1 MEQRHPRRGL
11 RAGHAAVTIVAL
23 PSPGTGPVPSMS
35 ESSLDATRDAASVLR
50 WFRYLYRVPLLLVHL
65 SICLPITMLCVV
77 APPLAR
83 IRTGRDDTL
92 DELMIR
98 WWQGNLM
105 RIFGFR
111 LRRFGTPLPGAT
123 LFVANHVSWV
133 DISMLHSQRVMG
145 FVAKREIAGWPL
157 VGWLATKGQTIFHQR
172 GNTES
177 LGGVL
182 QEMLLRLRSGKPVGV
197 FPEGR
202 TRGGTEVGPFHARIF
217 QAAVEAG
224 VPVQPVA
231 LRYGERGNAQAVVA
245 FGERESFFANIVR
258 LLGEPSRLAEVHFL
272 EPIRALDIEGR
283 RRLADTSRQ
292 RIIAA
297 MES

>member
-1 MEQRHPRRGL
+1 
-11 RAGHAAVTIVAL
+11 
-23 PSPGTGPVPSMS
+23 MS
-35 ESSLDATRDAASVLR
+35 ESSLDATRDAGSVLR
-50 WFRYLYRVPLLLVHL
+50 WFRYLYRVPLLLMHL

-283 RRLADTSRQ
+283 RGLADTSRQ

>member
-1 MEQRHPRRGL
+1 MEQRHPLPALRRG
-11 RAGHAAVTIVAL
+11 RAAVTIVVP
-23 PSPGTGPVPSMS
+23 PSPVTGPVRRMS
-35 ESSLDATRDAASVLR
+35 ESSLDATRDAGGPLR
-50 WFRYLYRVPLLLVHL
+50 WFRYLYRVPLLLLHL
-65 SICLPITMLCVV
+65 CLCLPITMLCVV
-77 APPLAR
+77 TPPLAR
-83 IRTGRDDTL
+83 IRTGPADTL

-111 LRRFGTPLPGAT
+111 LRRFGTPLSGAT

-157 VGWLATKGQTIFHQR
+157 VGWLAAKGQTIFHQR

-182 QEMLLRLRSGKPVGV
+182 LEMLQRLRSGKPVGV

-231 LRYGERGNAQAVVA
+231 LRYGARGNAQAVVA

-272 EPIRALDIEGR
+272 EPIGAFDVEGR

>member
-1 MEQRHPRRGL
+1 
-11 RAGHAAVTIVAL
+11 
-23 PSPGTGPVPSMS
+23 MS
-35 ESSLDATRDAASVLR
+35 ESSLPATRDAGGALR

-65 SICLPITMLCVV
+65 TVCLPITMLCVV

-92 DELMIR
+92 DERMIR
-98 WWQGNLM
+98 WWQGTLM

-231 LRYGERGNAQAVVA
+231 LRYGERGSAQAVVA
-245 FGERESFFANIVR
+245 FGERE
-258 LLGEPSRLAEVHFL
+258 FL
-272 EPIRALDIEGR
+272 CQYRA
-283 RRLADTSRQ
+283 
-292 RIIAA
+292 AA
-297 MES
+297 R

>member
-1 MEQRHPRRGL
+1 MEQRHPLPAL
-11 RAGHAAVTIVAL
+11 RACQAAVTIVAL
-23 PSPGTGPVPSMS
+23 PSPGTGPVPAMS
-35 ESSLDATRDAASVLR
+35 ESSLDATRDAGGVLR

-65 SICLPITMLCVV
+65 SLCLPITMLCVV

-83 IRTGRDDTL
+83 IRTGHDDTL
-92 DELMIR
+92 DEWMIR

-111 LRRFGTPLPGAT
+111 LRHFGTPLPGAA
-123 LFVANHVSWV
+123 LFVANHVSWI

-157 VGWLATKGQTIFHQR
+157 VGWLAAKGQTIFHQR

-182 QEMLLRLRSGKPVGV
+182 QEMLARLQSGKPVGV

-245 FGERESFFANIVR
+245 FGERESFFDNIVR
-258 LLGEPSRLAEVHFL
+258 LLGEPARLAEVHFL
-272 EPIRALDIEGR
+272 EPIRALDIDGR

>member
-1 MEQRHPRRGL
+1 MEQRHPRRAL

-35 ESSLDATRDAASVLR
+35 ESSLDATRDAGSVLR

-111 LRRFGTPLPGAT
+111 LRRFGIPLPGAT

>member
-1 MEQRHPRRGL
+1 
-11 RAGHAAVTIVAL
+11 
-23 PSPGTGPVPSMS
+23 MS

-50 WFRYLYRVPLLLVHL
+50 WFRYLYRVPLLLAHL

-182 QEMLLRLRSGKPVGV
+182 QEMLLRLCSGKPVGV

>member
-1 MEQRHPRRGL
+1 MEQRHPLRAL

-35 ESSLDATRDAASVLR
+35 ESSLDATRDAGSVLR
-50 WFRYLYRVPLLLVHL
+50 WFRYLYRVPLLLMHL

-182 QEMLLRLRSGKPVGV
+182 QEMLLRLQSGKPVGV

>member
-1 MEQRHPRRGL
+1 MEQRHPLRAL

-35 ESSLDATRDAASVLR
+35 ESSLDATRDAGSVLR
-50 WFRYLYRVPLLLVHL
+50 WFRYLYRVPLLLMHL

-77 APPLAR
+77 APPLAS

-182 QEMLLRLRSGKPVGV
+182 QEMLLRLQSGKPVGV

>member
-1 MEQRHPRRGL
+1 
-11 RAGHAAVTIVAL
+11 
-23 PSPGTGPVPSMS
+23 MS
-35 ESSLDATRDAASVLR
+35 ESSLDATRDAGSVLR

-272 EPIRALDIEGR
+272 EPIHALDIEGR

>member
-1 MEQRHPRRGL
+1 
-11 RAGHAAVTIVAL
+11 
-23 PSPGTGPVPSMS
+23 MS
-35 ESSLDATRDAASVLR
+35 ESSLDATRAAGGATR
-50 WFRYLYRVPLLLVHL
+50 WFRYLYRVPLLLMHL

-92 DELMIR
+92 DERMIR

-182 QEMLLRLRSGKPVGV
+182 QEMLLRLQSGKPVGV